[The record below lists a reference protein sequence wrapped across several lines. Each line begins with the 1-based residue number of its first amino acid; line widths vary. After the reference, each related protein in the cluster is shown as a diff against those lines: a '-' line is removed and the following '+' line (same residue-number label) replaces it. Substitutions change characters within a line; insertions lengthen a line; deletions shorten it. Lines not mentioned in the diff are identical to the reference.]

1 MLSFGNAI
9 MLGTTSGSTAI
20 ERVFST
26 FLYTG
31 NTLAR
36 RLEGG
41 TAQGSNGALH
51 WIKRRNA
58 AANHYLF
65 DTARGSN
72 YQSSNLQ
79 DAQTASAVVSN
90 ITDSGLN
97 IAAGNAAQNPS
108 GGTMVMWSFVKS
120 RKFFDVIEYTGN
132 GVADR
137 AIPHSL
143 GVAPGMVIIKPYETS
158 TNWTVSHRSVN
169 ANLFLNLTV
178 QGSGSRSV
186 RELNQN
192 NFTVSDFS
200 GVNGAGTKYI
210 AYVFAD
216 DPSASGVIQ
225 CGAYTGASP
234 VPTISLG
241 WEPQWLLIKR
251 SDGSGDWGIWD
262 NKRNTSNPRNTNL
275 RANSDAAESGV
286 SVDFIANGFRPTG
299 YSFSGANYVYMA
311 IRKGAA

>member
-26 FLYTG
+26 LTYTG
-31 NTLAR
+31 TGAAR

-58 AANHYLF
+58 SANHYLF
-65 DTARGSN
+65 DTLRGNNFLVSN
-72 YQSSNLQ
+72 TL
-79 DAQTASAVVSN
+79 DAQTPSATVTD

-97 IAAGNAAQNPS
+97 VVAGNTVQNG

-143 GVAPGMVIIKPYETS
+143 GVAPGMVIIKPYETAS
-158 TNWTVSHRSVN
+158 TNWTVGHRSVN
-169 ANLFLNLTV
+169 ANLLLNQTSAAT
-178 QGSGSRSV
+178 GNWSV
-186 RELNQN
+186 REMNAG
-192 NFTVSDFS
+192 NFTLSDTS
-200 GVNGAGTKYI
+200 NVNGARTKYI
-210 AYVFAD
+210 AYVFAH

-225 CGAYTGASP
+225 CGAYVGASP

-251 SDGSGDWGIWD
+251 TDGTGGWAIWD
-262 NKRNTSNPRNTNL
+262 NKRSTTNPRNAILQT
-275 RANSDAAESGV
+275 NSDAAESSV
-286 SVDFIANGFRPTG
+286 SVTFLSNGFQPTG
-299 YSFSGANYVYMA
+299 YSISGANYVYMA